1 MDETELNERFED
13 IEFRF
18 DNIQQLAAEYF
29 SEYDECLE
37 DCDLRISE
45 LEKIVFNIAKQYDM
59 LNDKS
64 KE

>member
-18 DNIQQLAAEYF
+18 DNIQQLSAEYF
-29 SEYDECLE
+29 SEYDEYLE